1 MTKRSINDMID
12 LMVDIHVEYELYMS
26 CSMSYLLLDLR
37 IVTCFKLNRH
47 MMITT
52 TQRLNMT
59 L

>member
-37 IVTCFKLNRH
+37 IVTCFKVNRH
-47 MMITT
+47 MMPTT
-52 TQRLNMT
+52 I
-59 L
+59 